1 MNYFSRIKLI
11 PACIMLFL
19 ITAPA
24 VYAQPGF
31 EDDVDDEPEANIT
44 SYAASLLIASCAG
57 YYLTQKIKI
66 SKS

>member
-1 MNYFSRIKLI
+1 MNFLNRIKLI
-11 PACIMLFL
+11 TACAMLFL

-31 EDDVDDEPEANIT
+31 EDDVNDEPDAGIA
-44 SYAASLLIASCAG
+44 SYTASLLIAACAG
-57 YYLTQKIKI
+57 YYLTQKTKT

>member
-1 MNYFSRIKLI
+1 
-11 PACIMLFL
+11 MLFL

-31 EDDVDDEPEANIT
+31 DDDVNDEPEAGIT

-57 YYLTQKIKI
+57 YYLTRKIKV